1 MKKCPYC
8 AEEIQDEAIKCK
20 HCGEMLNKVSNDL
33 ASAIPTI
40 NRKILPAR
48 ILHSGEN
55 LYFEIRP
62 YKIFYY
68 TLPVMLAITSF
79 FWPWVW
85 FITIIVFLISHAQW
99 KNRIYAITNKRVIS
113 LKGVIIKVSKE
124 CPLGKIQNVEVR
136 SYWGSNSFG
145 DILFDTAGGPFKELR
160 WENLNKPNDV
170 HKKISEIIHK

>member
-8 AEEIQDEAIKCK
+8 SEEIQDEAIKCK
-20 HCGEMLNKVSNDL
+20 HCGEMLDKNDSDL
-33 ASAIPTI
+33 KDGFEGLLS
-40 NRKILPAR
+40 KILPSGT
-48 ILHSGEN
+48 LHTGEK

-68 TLPVMLAITSF
+68 LFPVVLAIVSF
-79 FWPWVW
+79 FYPGVW

-99 KNRIYAITNKRVIS
+99 KNRIYAITNKRVLS

-124 CPLGKIQNVEVR
+124 CPIGKIQNVEVK
-136 SYWGSNSFG
+136 SYWGRNNIG

-160 WENLNKPNDV
+160 WENLNKPKDI